1 MKPSRRSRVGII
13 IFAVAVASLAVT
25 WATDTVMSNREQ
37 TRKDSNAGARLT
49 NRMKGVRVDEFT
61 TALTVAIVLG
71 LLNFFVKPI
80 LVLFTL
86 PVTFFTLGLFLL
98 VINAIMILLCDE
110 FVDGFEVSSF
120 WTAMLFSIIL
130 SLSQSLVYQIT
141 GDTK

>member
-1 MKPSRRSRVGII
+1 MKLLFRILITALLVLG
-13 IFAVAVASLAVT
+13 LA
-25 WATDTVMSNREQ
+25 
-37 TRKDSNAGARLT
+37 KI
-49 NRMKGVRVDEFT
+49 MKGVIVDEFT

-86 PVTFFTLGLFLL
+86 PVTIITLGLFLL
-98 VINAIMILLCDE
+98 VINTIMIQLCDY
-110 FVDGFEVSSF
+110 FIDGFRISSF
-120 WTAMLFSIIL
+120 WTAMLFSIVL

>member
-1 MKPSRRSRVGII
+1 MKLLFRILITAILVLVIAKI
-13 IFAVAVASLAVT
+13 
-25 WATDTVMSNREQ
+25 
-37 TRKDSNAGARLT
+37 
-49 NRMKGVRVDEFT
+49 MKGVIVDEFT

-86 PVTFFTLGLFLL
+86 PVTMFTLGLFLL
-98 VINAIMILLCDE
+98 VINAIMILLCDH
-110 FVDGFEVSSF
+110 FVEGFQVSSF

-141 GDTK
+141 GDAKK

>member
-1 MKPSRRSRVGII
+1 MANKIYKSLQMKILIR
-13 IFAVAVASLAVT
+13 IFVTSLL
-25 WATDTVMSNREQ
+25 VM
-37 TRKDSNAGARLT
+37 AIAYL
-49 NRMKGVRVDEFT
+49 MKEVVVNEFS

-86 PVTFFTLGLFLL
+86 PVTIFTLGLFLL
-98 VINAIMILLCDE
+98 VINAVMILLCDH
-110 FVDGFEVSSF
+110 FVEGFHVSSF

-141 GDTK
+141 GDSKNRL

>member
-1 MKPSRRSRVGII
+1 MKLLFRILI
-13 IFAVAVASLAVT
+13 TALL
-25 WATDTVMSNREQ
+25 VMAISYLMN
-37 TRKDSNAGARLT
+37 
-49 NRMKGVRVDEFT
+49 GVVIDEFT

-80 LVLFTL
+80 LVLLTL

-98 VINAIMILLCDE
+98 VINAIMILVCDH
-110 FVDGFEVSSF
+110 FVDGFSVNSF
-120 WTAMLFSIIL
+120 WTAMLFSFIL

>member
-1 MKPSRRSRVGII
+1 MKLLFRILI
-13 IFAVAVASLAVT
+13 TAILALVI
-25 WATDTVMSNREQ
+25 S
-37 TRKDSNAGARLT
+37 KL
-49 NRMKGVRVDEFT
+49 MKGVVIDEFT

-86 PVTFFTLGLFLL
+86 PITFFTLGLFLL
-98 VINAIMILLCDE
+98 VINAIIILLCDE
-110 FVDGFEVSSF
+110 FVDGFDVSSF

>member
-1 MKPSRRSRVGII
+1 MLIT
-13 IFAVAVASLAVT
+13 SLLVLVIAKV
-25 WATDTVMSNREQ
+25 
-37 TRKDSNAGARLT
+37 
-49 NRMKGVRVDEFT
+49 MKGVDIDEFT

-86 PVTFFTLGLFLL
+86 PVTVFTLGLFLL
-98 VINAIMILLCDE
+98 VINASMILLCE
-110 FVDGFEVSSF
+110 HFVEGFHVSSF

-141 GDTK
+141 GDAKK